1 MDCCVIC
8 GTTENLHHHHIIQRN
23 SKLADDMIGKEYEG
37 STIDRDWINNHPHNQ
52 ITVCVPHHKWVHG
65 LRYSLRDKAWSESV
79 KRGQAKARAEGRLPG
94 APRLADEKR
103 DMIYKMYDEGKKWIE
118 IREEVGVGFN
128 SISKCLRARGTK
140 LNRIKRDFN
149 EQYWDGK
156 ADLWFKEEQE
166 RLKKP
171 RIKRDFSDLALLS

>member
-1 MDCCVIC
+1 MKLDFCVFC
-8 GTTENLHHHHIIQRN
+8 GSTDIHHHHVIPKGDKSAKEFGVSEEFIN
-23 SKLADDMIGKEYEG
+23 SETNL
-37 STIDRDWINNHPHNQ
+37 
-52 ITVCVPHHKWVHG
+52 ITVCTVHHDMIHG
-65 LRYSLRDKAWSESV
+65 LRKTANPKHFRQLV
-79 KRGQAKARAEGRLPG
+79 KDGQERARKEGRLPG

-103 DMIYKMYDEGKKWIE
+103 DKIYKMYDEGKKWVE
-118 IREEVGVGFN
+118 IKDELKVGFN

-149 EQYWDGK
+149 EKYWDGK